1 MSGERGGGGGG
12 GVLLYLCTLP
22 LSTLLQGHFY
32 MLCIVMDIGYSK
44 FGSMSSPGG
53 RGKLELYCDGYG
65 KFGQVL
71 EE

>member
-1 MSGERGGGGGG
+1 
-12 GVLLYLCTLP
+12 
-22 LSTLLQGHFY
+22 

-53 RGKLELYCDGYG
+53 GGKLELYCDGYG